1 METPGKDLTQMLATA
16 EGVNP
21 PTPRMTWP
29 ILRRFGQVIGYLL
42 LWAAVLFASAGSLH
56 WPRAWVYLALYVGG
70 LVVTVVFVL
79 RANPE
84 VIVAR
89 GRRHKDTKRFD
100 KICVVIYTPLV
111 FVLPLVAGF
120 DAVRF
125 HWSSLPFATLYV
137 GAALFVLGIGA
148 TVWAMAVNP
157 FLEETVRIQTDRGH
171 RVITAGPYRF
181 VRHPMYVGI
190 ILSYLAA
197 PLVLGS
203 VWAYVPAVATILLFI
218 WRTALE
224 DRMLRKELPGYEE
237 YAQGTRYRL
246 LPAVW

>member
-1 METPGKDLTQMLATA
+1 METPEKELTQMSATA
-16 EGVNP
+16 EEVKP
-21 PTPRMTWP
+21 PTARMTWP
-29 ILRRFGQVIGYLL
+29 ILRRFSQVIAYLL
-42 LWAAVLFASAGSLH
+42 LWAAVLFASAGSFH
-56 WPRAWVYLALYVGG
+56 WLRAWIYLSLYVGG
-70 LVVTVVFVL
+70 LLMTVAIVL

-89 GRRHKDTKRFD
+89 GRRHKDTKRSD
-100 KICVVIYTPLV
+100 KICIVIYTPLV

-125 HWSSLPFATLYV
+125 HWSSLPFATLYA

-148 TVWAMAVNP
+148 TIWAMAVNP
-157 FLEETVRIQTDRGH
+157 FLEETVRIQTDRRH

-203 VWAYVPAVATILLFI
+203 VWAYLPAAATILLFI

-224 DRMLRKELPGYEE
+224 DRTLRQELPGYEE
-237 YAQGTRYRL
+237 YAQRTRYRL
-246 LPAVW
+246 LPAIW